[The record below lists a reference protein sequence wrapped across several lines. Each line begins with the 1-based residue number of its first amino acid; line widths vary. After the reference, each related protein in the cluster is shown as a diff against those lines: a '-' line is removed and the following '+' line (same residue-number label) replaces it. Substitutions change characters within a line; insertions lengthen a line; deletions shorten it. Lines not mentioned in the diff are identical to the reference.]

1 MMVIIEVRKV
11 IKNRLVLVRDI
22 IPAAD
27 VEILPSGDAMIK
39 FSGRKLPEAVR
50 AGKFKI
56 TQFFS

>member
-1 MMVIIEVRKV
+1 MLVTIEVRKV
-11 IKNRLVLVRDI
+11 VKNRLIILDDI

-27 VEILPSGDAMIK
+27 VEIFPSGDAMVK

-56 TQFFS
+56 TQFLS